1 MYIKQEYFLWK
12 IAQDLVNSQDCEVLH
27 VNNTSSEI
35 WLEKD
40 IKGKTHVFRLY
51 HAQFDW
57 RNQLIRDLE
66 NIHLQIKQNRR
77 LFRNKKVVVH
87 CLYISQYPP
96 VDEWENIN
104 KDQLPLNTNTNI
116 VYLDDDHKREG
127 IHSLYDGLGMTPPE
141 WSLEVSEQ
149 EAETQVHYLKHLMKG
164 SQRKRKRETQAI
176 FTFGKPLLTYVLLVL
191 NVLMYLF
198 IEFKGSSTSIVT
210 LIEYGAK
217 YNPAI
222 VNGEWWRILSSM
234 FLHIGTL
241 HLLMNML
248 ALYYLGTAVERIY
261 GTLRFTWIYFMAG
274 IFGGIASFMLNPQVA
289 AGASGAIFGLF
300 GALLYFGVHYKR
312 LFLRTMGYNL
322 FIVIGINLA
331 FGLLVPQ
338 VDNGAHM
345 GGLIGGFIASAICN
359 LPKKKQWLLQTVA
372 VLIYTV
378 SMGLMLF
385 FGIQQVDNRSYALV
399 QVQLSQNL
407 IEEQNY
413 REAISMTTDA
423 LSNPGDY
430 QAELLFNRSYA
441 YTKTEQYAKAV
452 EDLVRVTDLDPEFA
466 EAHYNLALLYRQ
478 AGKAEKAETLANKA
492 ARLKPEREQFQKLKE
507 SFDQ

>member
-1 MYIKQEYFLWK
+1 MYIKQDYFLWK
-12 IAQDLVNSQDCEVLH
+12 IAQDLVDGQNFEVLH
-27 VNNTSSEI
+27 VNKNSSEI

-57 RNQLIRDLE
+57 RSQLVRDLE

-77 LFRNKKVVVH
+77 LFRNRKIVVH

-96 VDEWENIN
+96 VDEWEKIN
-104 KDQLPLNTNTNI
+104 KDQLPLNTNI

-127 IHSLYDGLGMTPPE
+127 IYNLYNDLGITPPE
-141 WSLEVSEQ
+141 WSLELSEHD
-149 EAETQVHYLKHLMKG
+149 AETHVHYLKDHMER
-164 SQRKRKRETQAI
+164 SQRKRKHDTQAL
-176 FTFGKPLLTYVLLVL
+176 FTYGKPLLTYVLLAV
-191 NVLMYLF
+191 NILMYLF
-198 IEFKGSSTSIVT
+198 IEFTGSSTSIIT

-222 VNGEWWRILSSM
+222 VSGEWWRILSSM

-261 GTLRFTWIYFMAG
+261 GTFRFTWIYFMAG

-300 GALLYFGVHYKR
+300 GALLYFGVHHKR
-312 LFLRTMGYNL
+312 LFFRTMGYNL
-322 FIVIGINLA
+322 FVVIGINIA

-359 LPKKKQWLLQTVA
+359 LPKKRQWFLQSLS
-372 VLIYTV
+372 VLIYTAAIGMMIV
-378 SMGLMLF
+378 L
-385 FGIQQVDNRSYALV
+385 GIQQVDNRSYALIE
-399 QVQLSQNL
+399 VQLSQNL

-413 REAISMTTDA
+413 RKAINLTTEA
-423 LSNPGDY
+423 LEKPGNY

-441 YTKTEQYAKAV
+441 YTKTEQYTKAI
-452 EDLVRVTDLDPEFA
+452 EDLAQVIALDPEFA
-466 EAHYNLALLYRQ
+466 EAHFNLALLYRQ
-478 AGKAEKAETLANKA
+478 AGMMDKAETHANKA
-492 ARLKPEREQFQKLKE
+492 SRLKPEREQFQDLLK